1 MWVPLWGRPVA
12 DLYCAICGDDDEP
25 LDLVDTD
32 RGPLWGCHDCEANAE
47 DWEEFRGIDGDD

>member
-1 MWVPLWGRPVA
+1 MA

-47 DWEEFRGIDGDD
+47 DWEEFGGIDGDD